1 MLMDSLWF
9 SLAFRWLSYG
19 TSLGNFRG
27 GGTDGGGE
35 GAAGGCA
42 PRLARTLIA
51 LRSFSSVGRACA
63 S

>member
-35 GAAGGCA
+35 GAAGGGA

-51 LRSFSSVGRACA
+51 LRIFLPP
-63 S
+63 